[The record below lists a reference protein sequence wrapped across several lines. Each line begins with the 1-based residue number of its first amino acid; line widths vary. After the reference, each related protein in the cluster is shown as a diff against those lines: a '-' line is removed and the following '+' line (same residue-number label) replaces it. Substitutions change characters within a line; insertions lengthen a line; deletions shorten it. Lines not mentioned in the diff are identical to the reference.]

1 MKKELTVNEIVAI
14 NATLNKVAKSNK
26 VSGKA
31 AYSVYRNLSKTSKV
45 ADDYEKTR
53 TDLISQYGE
62 EDPEVEGQVIVKR
75 GTDNYKKFV
84 EELTEVLSGT
94 EEIDLYMIQEDDLD
108 KFADADLDVSDF
120 AVIDVF
126 LVEHPEEEEEEDDD
140 EAPEGDDTSAS
151 E

>member
-14 NATLNKVAKSNK
+14 NATLNKVAKNNK

-31 AYSVYRNLSKTSKV
+31 AYAVYRNLSKTSKV

-53 TDLISQYGE
+53 TDLIQQYGE
-62 EDPEVEGQVIVKR
+62 EDPDVEGQVVVKR
-75 GTDNYKKFV
+75 DSENYKKFV
-84 EELTEVLSGT
+84 EELTDILSGT
-94 EEIDLYMIQEDDLD
+94 EEIDLYTIQEDELD

-126 LVEHPEEEEEEDDD
+126 LVEHPEEEEEDEDETPEDD
-140 EAPEGDDTSAS
+140 ETSAS
-151 E
+151 D